1 MKTTSASLTDR
12 MLEMLDHVQVDLETF
27 RVQAALGRMDAAD
40 AFEDLKAEFRSII
53 HRAGDVVDRTS
64 ARAAALRA
72 ALEHLRVQLELG
84 RAELADRYA
93 EQKNRLLHS
102 IGELEHLVNW
112 DEMNNPVTGRPLRH
126 DLERL
131 KLRLELLRLQYELRK
146 LDSEEE
152 WKNRIVGVV
161 EHWKVKIAERREEW
175 DRHSSFVID
184 EMQKVY
190 DHLRKALAQV

>member
-12 MLEMLDHVQVDLETF
+12 MLEMLDHVQVDQEPF

-131 KLRLELLRLQYELRK
+131 KLRLELLRLQYEL
-146 LDSEEE
+146 
-152 WKNRIVGVV
+152 
-161 EHWKVKIAERREEW
+161 
-175 DRHSSFVID
+175 
-184 EMQKVY
+184 
-190 DHLRKALAQV
+190 